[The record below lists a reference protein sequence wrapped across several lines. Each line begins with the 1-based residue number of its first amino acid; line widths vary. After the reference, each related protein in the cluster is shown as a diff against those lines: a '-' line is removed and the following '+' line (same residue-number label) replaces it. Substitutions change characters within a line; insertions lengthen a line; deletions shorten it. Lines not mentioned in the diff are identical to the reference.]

1 MNSRAKGARAEEWRP
16 VVGYEGL
23 YEVSNLGRVKSLPKY
38 NYKEARIMKPNEN
51 IRDGRQSVIL
61 CKSPKDHKRV
71 SVHRI
76 VALAFVSNPHGY
88 TEVNHKDENPK
99 NNSADNLEW
108 CSRRYNMTYGKMP
121 DLYKSKRR
129 PVIASDQSGETFFE
143 SISDAVSA
151 GFPRHRLMYALKHGN
166 EVDGFTWRYADGKQQ
181 GKREASGA

>member
-1 MNSRAKGARAEEWRP
+1 MNGKQKEIWKP

-23 YEVSNLGRVKSLPKY
+23 YEVSNMGRIKSLPKY
-38 NYKEARIMKPNEN
+38 HYKGERILRQVKNP
-51 IRDGRQSVIL
+51 RDGRLSVTL
-61 CKSPKDHKRV
+61 CKSPDEHKRIA
-71 SVHRI
+71 VHRI
-76 VALAFVSNPHGY
+76 VAIAFLDNPEGYREINHIDEDPTNNNVS
-88 TEVNHKDENPK
+88 
-99 NNSADNLEW
+99 NLEW

-121 DLYKSKRR
+121 YLYKSKRR